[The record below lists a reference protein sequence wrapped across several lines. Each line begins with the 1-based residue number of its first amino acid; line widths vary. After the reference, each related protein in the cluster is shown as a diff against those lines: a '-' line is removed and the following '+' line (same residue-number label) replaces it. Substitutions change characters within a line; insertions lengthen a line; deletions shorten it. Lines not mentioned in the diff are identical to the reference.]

1 MHEEGPPRRSQVRAP
16 ALHRRPLALVGTQQ
30 HGGGDAAGG
39 REEDAAEERH
49 PRRRSASERRPRW
62 RRQARTRRAV
72 PLPRRLVGPV
82 RRVNARPGGG
92 HLEACSCLEAD
103 TWGPQ
108 HSGRNNPDR
117 TKRPTTAAPSQ
128 GKGKGYRSRQSSRE
142 PRRRAWRR
150 RQRRS
155 GAASPDPPVSVV
167 ASSSPTPPGEAG
179 AQRPWR
185 RRRGRR
191 NRFRRWGTAPA
202 STSPSFTRS
211 IVLPTLR
218 FIRFFAR
225 VTVQSNLTL
234 ELI

>member
-1 MHEEGPPRRSQVRAP
+1 MAEGM
-16 ALHRRPLALVGTQQ
+16 QQ
-30 HGGGDAAGG
+30 EAA
-39 REEDAAEERH
+39 R
-49 PRRRSASERRPRW
+49 
-62 RRQARTRRAV
+62 RTRRRRDTRGVAR
-72 PLPRRLVGPV
+72 PRSGGRGGAARRGHVGLFHSHVRLVGPA

-128 GKGKGYRSRQSSRE
+128 GKGKGYRSRQASRE

-191 NRFRRWGTAPA
+191 SRFRRWGTAPA

-211 IVLPTLR
+211 IVLPMLR
-218 FIRFFAR
+218 FIRCFAR
-225 VTVQSNLTL
+225 VTVQSNL
-234 ELI
+234 INP